1 MSKVLN
7 TADTDALLGEDS
19 PIEAEVYNES
29 IGGDLN
35 YYGGVAIHFRG
46 GGKPLLLSISDGASM
61 RLYQDLQGDSAFVT
75 VQSLAN
81 QTVILRTQ
89 AIADLYFSSEAY
101 DDFGPEHETY
111 DDFVQIHMPDLR
123 DWEIVESLAC
133 DGADLD
139 EFAPEDV
146 KRVSERI
153 MITDEQYEVLVA
165 EGKIKPDE
173 LEWEKEKHQKETDRI
188 FDLAMKMTYQLS
200 SGQLRSI
207 DDVDPLTLFE
217 TFHEFVDHD
226 GGVDDGLLCLP
237 TEGWRRSVFINRD
250 ALDYVI
256 LPTHRFEQGR
266 IEFDA
271 EMLEEERE

>member
-1 MSKVLN
+1 LSKVLN